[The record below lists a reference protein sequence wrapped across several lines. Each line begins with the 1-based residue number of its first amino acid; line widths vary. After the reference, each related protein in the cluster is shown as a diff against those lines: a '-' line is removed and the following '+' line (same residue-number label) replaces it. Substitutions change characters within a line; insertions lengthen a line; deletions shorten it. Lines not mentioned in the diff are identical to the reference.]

1 MKRNG
6 ASNSSWGYQQWK
18 DTMSLTFVTYKL
30 RLWNYYT
37 AKGRVSG
44 ALPIVITRG
53 DLTDDLANRG
63 TQAKDGR

>member
-1 MKRNG
+1 
-6 ASNSSWGYQQWK
+6 
-18 DTMSLTFVTYKL
+18 MSLTFVTYKL

-44 ALPIVITRG
+44 ALSIVITRG